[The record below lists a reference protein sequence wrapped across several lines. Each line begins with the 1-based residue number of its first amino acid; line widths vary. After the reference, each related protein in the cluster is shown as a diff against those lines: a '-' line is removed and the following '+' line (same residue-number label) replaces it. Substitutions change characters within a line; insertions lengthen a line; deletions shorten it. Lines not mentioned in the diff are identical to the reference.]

1 MATPDA
7 GTPAAG
13 PGADP
18 VARSRWV
25 LARCAQHGFA
35 LAGIADAGPSSRAEE
50 YRAWIDAGRHGAMAY
65 LAEQVDRRLDP
76 RVLVPGA
83 RSVLCVADRYA
94 DGRPDRRVPGV
105 GRIGRYA
112 RGEDYH
118 VVIRARLE
126 ALAEELL
133 EAYPGERFR
142 VCVDT
147 APLLERE
154 HAARA
159 GLGRIGKHTLLIGPG
174 GMGSWLVLGAVV
186 STVELAPVRADGR
199 ADGGGPGD
207 AAVDADPC
215 GACTCCIDAC
225 PTGAIAP
232 WSVDA
237 SRCVS
242 ALTIEDRGTVAEWFA
257 GRTEDWIFGCDACQ
271 EACPHSQPTVRS
283 RRVGTH
289 EAYRAHRAGFP
300 LLEVLGWTEDD
311 WEAAQLNGVLR
322 RAGDAMWRRNAALAA
337 GSVLADGGSPA
348 DVRDALGARLAAMAL
363 DPSEA
368 SEVRAAARASLC
380 LG

>member
-1 MATPDA
+1 MATPGA
-7 GTPAAG
+7 GTPPAR

-18 VARSRWV
+18 AARTRWV

-35 LAGIADAGPSSRAEE
+35 LSGVAEARPSARPGE

-76 RVLVPGA
+76 RALVPGA

-105 GRIGRYA
+105 GRIARYA

-133 EAYPGERFR
+133 EAFPNERFR

-147 APLLERE
+147 APVLERE
-154 HAARA
+154 HAERA
-159 GLGRIGKHTLLIGPG
+159 GLGRIGKHTLLIGPA
-174 GMGSWLVLGAVV
+174 GMGSWLLLGVV
-186 STVELAPVRADGR
+186 VCTLELAPVRADGR
-199 ADGGGPGD
+199 AGGAGPGD
-207 AAVDADPC
+207 AASDADPC
-215 GACTCCIDAC
+215 GTCTRCIDAC
-225 PTGAIAP
+225 PSGAISP

-242 ALTIEDRGTVAEWFA
+242 ALTIEDRGSVAEWFA
-257 GRTEDWIFGCDACQ
+257 GRTEDWLFGCDACQ
-271 EACPHSQPTVRS
+271 EACPHAQPTLRS
-283 RRVGTH
+283 RELGAH
-289 EAYRAHRAGFP
+289 EAYRAHRTGFP

-322 RAGDAMWRRNAALAA
+322 RAGPAMWRRNAALAA
-337 GSVLADGGSPA
+337 GAVLADPESPA
-348 DVRDALGARLAAMAL
+348 DVRDALRARLSAVAL
-363 DPSEA
+363 DRSEA
-368 SEVRAAARASLC
+368 PEVQAAARASLR
-380 LG
+380 LV

>member
-1 MATPDA
+1 MATADA
-7 GTPAAG
+7 GMPAAG

-18 VARSRWV
+18 GERTRWV
-25 LARCAQHGFA
+25 LARCVRHGFA
-35 LAGIADAGPSSRAEE
+35 LAGVADARPSARAAE

-65 LAEQVDRRLDP
+65 LAESVERRLDP
-76 RVLVPGA
+76 RALVPGA

-94 DGRPDRRVPGV
+94 DGRPDRRVPGF
-105 GRIGRYA
+105 GRIARYA

-133 EAYPGERFR
+133 EAFPNERFR

-147 APLLERE
+147 APILERE
-154 HAARA
+154 HAERA

-174 GMGSWLVLGAVV
+174 GAGSWLLLGVVV
-186 STVELAPVRADGR
+186 STLELAPARADGR
-199 ADGGGPGD
+199 AEGSGPDGTTD
-207 AAVDADPC
+207 DADPC
-215 GACTCCIDAC
+215 GACTRCIDAC

-242 ALTIEDRGTVAEWFA
+242 ALTIEDRGTVAERFA
-257 GRTEDWIFGCDACQ
+257 GRMEDWLFGCDACQ
-271 EACPHSQPTVRS
+271 EACPHAQPTVRS
-283 RRVGTH
+283 RGRGTH

-300 LLEVLGWTEDD
+300 LLEVLGWTEVD

-322 RAGDAMWRRNAALAA
+322 RASPSMWRRNAALAA
-337 GSVLADGGSPA
+337 GGVLSDPGSPA
-348 DVRDALGARLAAMAL
+348 EVRDALRARLTAVAL
-363 DPSEA
+363 DRSEA
-368 SEVRAAARASLC
+368 PEVQSAARASLR

>member
-1 MATPDA
+1 
-7 GTPAAG
+7 
-13 PGADP
+13 
-18 VARSRWV
+18 
-25 LARCAQHGFA
+25 
-35 LAGIADAGPSSRAEE
+35 
-50 YRAWIDAGRHGAMAY
+50 MAY

-215 GACTCCIDAC
+215 GACTRCIDAC